1 MYMRILC
8 IFALVFCFTTSGCVS
23 PRYSDRSARE
33 ELRKS
38 KASIDQINEQMSAL
52 NKELE
57 ALKKELQQIKE
68 VKQKEDAK
76 AITEEESLTVQE
88 APVKEKHVAIKEK
101 SEEVSVPAPEKK
113 KQIQEADIS
122 KKDETTKTPDKKPAL
137 QKKLTDLKTFK
148 IKVLSGNGKLVPAR
162 DMSKKLIGMGYKIED
177 IGIAARTDF
186 RENTIYYASDYQKE
200 AEQLEARLGGDTV
213 SRPLTWTSVYHII
226 VVAVP

>member
-1 MYMRILC
+1 MRILC
-8 IFALVFCFTTSGCVS
+8 IFALVFCLTTSGCIS
-23 PRYSDRSARE
+23 PRYSDRSTRE

-68 VKQKEDAK
+68 VRQKEDSK
-76 AITEEESLTVQE
+76 AITEEGSPTDQE
-88 APVKEKHVAIKEK
+88 APVKEKQVAIKEK

-113 KQIQEADIS
+113 KQIQETDIS
-122 KKDETTKTPDKKPAL
+122 KKDETTKTPDKKPVI
-137 QKKLTDLKTFK
+137 QKKLIDLKTFK
-148 IKVLSGNGKLVPAR
+148 IKVLSGNGRLVSAR
-162 DMSKKLIGMGYKIED
+162 YMSKKLIEMGYKIED
-177 IGIAARTDF
+177 IGIAARADF
-186 RENTIYYASDYQKE
+186 RENTIYFASDYQKE

-213 SRPLTWTSVYHII
+213 SRPLTWTSIYHII

>member
-52 NKELE
+52 NKALE
-57 ALKKELQQIKE
+57 ALKKEMQQIKE

-76 AITEEESLTVQE
+76 AITEEESLTDQE
-88 APVKEKHVAIKEK
+88 APVKEKHVAIKEN

-122 KKDETTKTPDKKPAL
+122 KKDETTKTPEKKPSL
-137 QKKLTDLKTFK
+137 QMNVIDLKTIK

-200 AEQLEARLGGDTV
+200 AEQLEARLAGNTV
-213 SRPLTWTSVYHII
+213 SRPLTWISVYHII

>member
-52 NKELE
+52 NKALE
-57 ALKKELQQIKE
+57 ALKKEMQQIKE

-76 AITEEESLTVQE
+76 AITEEESLTDQE
-88 APVKEKHVAIKEK
+88 APVKEKHVAIKEN

-122 KKDETTKTPDKKPAL
+122 KKDEVTKTPAL
-137 QKKLTDLKTFK
+137 QRKLIDLKTPK
-148 IKVLSGNGKLVPAR
+148 IKILSGNGKLVPAR

>member
-1 MYMRILC
+1 MRILC
-8 IFALVFCFTTSGCVS
+8 IFALVFCLTTSGCIS

-68 VKQKEDAK
+68 VRQKEDSK
-76 AITEEESLTVQE
+76 AITEEGSPTDQE
-88 APVKEKHVAIKEK
+88 APVKEKQVAIKEK

-113 KQIQEADIS
+113 KLIQETDIS
-122 KKDETTKTPDKKPAL
+122 KKDETTKTPDKKPFI
-137 QKKLTDLKTFK
+137 QKKL
-148 IKVLSGNGKLVPAR
+148 IE
-162 DMSKKLIGMGYKIED
+162 MGYKIED
-177 IGIAARTDF
+177 IGIAARADF
-186 RENTIYYASDYQKE
+186 RENTIYFASDYQKE

-213 SRPLTWTSVYHII
+213 SRPLTWTSIYHII

>member
-8 IFALVFCFTTSGCVS
+8 IFALVFCLTTSGCIS
-23 PRYSDRSARE
+23 PRYSDRSSRE

-57 ALKKELQQIKE
+57 ALKKDLQQIKE
-68 VKQKEDAK
+68 VKQKEEAK
-76 AITEEESLTVQE
+76 AITEEESLTDQE
-88 APVKEKHVAIKEK
+88 APVKEKHGAIKEK
-101 SEEVSVPAPEKK
+101 SEEVSVPELKKK

-122 KKDETTKTPDKKPAL
+122 KKDETTETPDKKPAL
-137 QKKLTDLKTFK
+137 QRKLIDLKTYK

-186 RENTIYYASDYQKE
+186 RENTIYYASNYQKE

>member
-8 IFALVFCFTTSGCVS
+8 IFALVFCLTTSGCVS

-68 VKQKEDAK
+68 VKQKEEAK
-76 AITEEESLTVQE
+76 AITEEESLTDQE
-88 APVKEKHVAIKEK
+88 APVKEK
-101 SEEVSVPAPEKK
+101 SEAVSVPEPEKK
-113 KQIQEADIS
+113 KQIQEVDIS

-137 QKKLTDLKTFK
+137 QRKLIDLKTFK

-186 RENTIYYASDYQKE
+186 RENTIYYASDYKKE

>member
-8 IFALVFCFTTSGCVS
+8 IFALVFCLTTSGCIS
-23 PRYSDRSARE
+23 PRSSDRSSRE

-38 KASIDQINEQMSAL
+38 KASIDQSNEQMSAL

-76 AITEEESLTVQE
+76 AITEEESLTDQE
-88 APVKEKHVAIKEK
+88 APVKEK

-113 KQIQEADIS
+113 KHIQETDIS

-137 QKKLTDLKTFK
+137 QRKLIDLKTFK

-186 RENTIYYASDYQKE
+186 RENTIYYASNYQKE
-200 AEQLEARLGGDTV
+200 AEQLEARLGGGTV